1 MPSIYVCL
9 SFCLCRPCH
18 FFTTLIAFLR
28 VIQNSVYCSSLFLF
42 ILLLVHILWTVPKVY
57 CTYWLTSKLCL
68 MLEDYY
74 NLFIK
79 QTHINYCV
87 WKTKYAYIPKGI
99 IFAWF
104 CSTFY
109 IKTIFTLGCF
119 CKSTLVIFCWKNTSF
134 LWLQSRVVFA
144 FFFGLWWKQTSI
156 FST

>member
-1 MPSIYVCL
+1 MLLSIELWNRTKTFSVDIKYMPSIYVCL

-18 FFTTLIAFLR
+18 FFTKLIAFLR

-57 CTYWLTSKLCL
+57 CTYWLTLKLCL

-79 QTHINYCV
+79 QTHINHCV

-99 IFAWF
+99 ILHDF
-104 CSTFY
+104 
-109 IKTIFTLGCF
+109 
-119 CKSTLVIFCWKNTSF
+119 V
-134 LWLQSRVVFA
+134 RH
-144 FFFGLWWKQTSI
+144 SI
-156 FST
+156 LRKYLL